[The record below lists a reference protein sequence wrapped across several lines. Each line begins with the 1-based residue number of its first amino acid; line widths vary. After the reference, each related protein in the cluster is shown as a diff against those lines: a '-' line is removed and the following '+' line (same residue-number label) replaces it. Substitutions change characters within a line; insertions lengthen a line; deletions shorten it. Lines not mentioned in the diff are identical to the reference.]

1 MYETMNRNKR
11 NRSSLSKIQEPI
23 ANATPEVKAIIQQVL
38 KLEKDKI
45 YLKTPRNIHEDILQ
59 IIKDVI
65 Q

>member
-1 MYETMNRNKR
+1 MNKTSN
-11 NRSSLSKIQEPI
+11 SSLSNIQEPI
-23 ANATPEVKAIIQQVL
+23 SSAAPEVKAIIQQVL

>member
-1 MYETMNRNKR
+1 MNKTSN
-11 NRSSLSKIQEPI
+11 SSLSNIQEPI
-23 ANATPEVKAIIQQVL
+23 SNASPEVKEIIQQVL

-65 Q
+65 K

>member
-1 MYETMNRNKR
+1 MNKASN
-11 NRSSLSKIQEPI
+11 SSLSNIQEPI
-23 ANATPEVKAIIQQVL
+23 SNASPEVKEIIQQVL

>member
-1 MYETMNRNKR
+1 MNKTSN
-11 NRSSLSKIQEPI
+11 SSLSNIQEPI
-23 ANATPEVKAIIQQVL
+23 SNASPEVKEIIQQVL

>member
-1 MYETMNRNKR
+1 MNKTSN
-11 NRSSLSKIQEPI
+11 SSLNNIQEPI
-23 ANATPEVKAIIQQVL
+23 SSAAPEVKAIIQQVL